1 MEKGGVDFFSPTQ
14 NGSQIQDEKE
24 MNLVTSDPDKRLFS
38 PSFPSIISMNDLEM
52 VQLEEGDRGLHTSS
66 FEEGEVKEVVFSLKH
81 NSAPGPN
88 GLPAQFY
95 QDFWDTIKVDL
106 MNFFI

>member
-1 MEKGGVDFFSPTQ
+1 
-14 NGSQIQDEKE
+14 
-24 MNLVTSDPDKRLFS
+24 MNLVASDLYKMLFS
-38 PSFPSIISMNDLEM
+38 PSLPSRISMNDLEM
-52 VQLEEGDRGLHTSS
+52 IQLEEGDRDLLTSS

-88 GLPAQFY
+88 GLHEFY

-106 MNFFI
+106 MNVFFDFHKGILPI